1 MDLYDNAN
9 LQGLLRRDLHTPLYH
24 QLRQLLREQIQ
35 RGELRDGQQLP
46 REEDLAKRLG
56 ISRVT
61 VRLAL
66 AELAEEGLLV
76 RQRGRGTRVT
86 SGRSRNPGHAGPP
99 PLRSPLY
106 ELIDN
111 LDTLADNTQVRLL
124 SYQRVPPPEPVR
136 LAFNLPADEALV
148 SCVRVR
154 SRHGHAFGYYS
165 SWTRTQHPDFN
176 AEQLARQSRI
186 DLFRQCGL
194 PIVRVEQKIS
204 ALRVDP
210 VPAIYLQM
218 QPGQAVMTLE
228 RRSFD
233 RDDQLLDLLEI
244 QYRPDQLRYQM
255 RLDHTPDPMES
266 SA

>member
-76 RQRGRGTRVT
+76 RQRGRGTRIT

-99 PLRSPLY
+99 PLGECESPP
-106 ELIDN
+106 
-111 LDTLADNTQVRLL
+111 TQNM
-124 SYQRVPPPEPVR
+124 PGCTWPC
-136 LAFNLPADEALV
+136 
-148 SCVRVR
+148 SC
-154 SRHGHAFGYYS
+154 STT
-165 SWTRTQHPDFN
+165 W
-176 AEQLARQSRI
+176 
-186 DLFRQCGL
+186 
-194 PIVRVEQKIS
+194 
-204 ALRVDP
+204 
-210 VPAIYLQM
+210 QM
-218 QPGQAVMTLE
+218 PSM
-228 RRSFD
+228 S
-233 RDDQLLDLLEI
+233 
-244 QYRPDQLRYQM
+244 
-255 RLDHTPDPMES
+255 
-266 SA
+266 

>member
-1 MDLYDNAN
+1 MDLYDNAT

-24 QLRQLLREQIQ
+24 QLRQFLREQIQ

-46 REEDLAKRLG
+46 REEDLARRLG

-86 SGRSRNPGHAGPP
+86 HGRQRQPAQHGPP
-99 PLRSPLY
+99 PLRSPLC

-124 SYQRVPPPEPVR
+124 SCQRSAPPEPVR
-136 LAFNLPADEALV
+136 QDFQLAGQDSLV
-148 SCVRVR
+148 HCVRVR
-154 SRHGHAFGYYS
+154 TRHGHPFGYYT
-165 SWTRTQHPDFN
+165 SWTRTQHPGFN

-204 ALRVDP
+204 AACVDA

-218 QPGQAVMTLE
+218 QPGQAVMTLQ

-233 RDDQLLDLLEI
+233 RDGQLLDLLDI